1 MDAKHDEVKQIAS
14 QLLAGMLANPH
25 IYPNISDEG
34 GRGQLEQ
41 NLIVVALEM
50 AESLIEHVESKHQH

>member
-50 AESLIEHVESKHQH
+50 AESLIEHVENKHQD